1 MAALDSLA
9 FTLKHEKGS
18 TSLMAGVVMN
28 ELEGQIDL
36 PDRFSVDVKA
46 ESTGLVRTFIEINVI
61 AADRKVYMTDPISR
75 KWLYSSSRLVTLE
88 LLLLGFPL
96 VQELARS
103 EIAQGLVRP
112 DSVVDTLPCQ
122 EFSVQGGYVEGEIS
136 NLIKLLC
143 VSTLSSLNAAIE
155 LR

>member
-1 MAALDSLA
+1 M
-9 FTLKHEKGS
+9 
-18 TSLMAGVVMN
+18 
-28 ELEGQIDL
+28 
-36 PDRFSVDVKA
+36 
-46 ESTGLVRTFIEINVI
+46 
-61 AADRKVYMTDPISR
+61 
-75 KWLYSSSRLVTLE
+75 
-88 LLLLGFPL
+88 LGFPL
-96 VQELARS
+96 VQELAGS

>member
-1 MAALDSLA
+1 MLRAEDTILNY
-9 FTLKHEKGS
+9 K
-18 TSLMAGVVMN
+18 
-28 ELEGQIDL
+28 
-36 PDRFSVDVKA
+36 RFLLFSQLSILLHK
-46 ESTGLVRTFIEINVI
+46 SR
-61 AADRKVYMTDPISR
+61 RKR
-75 KWLYSSSRLVTLE
+75 LYSSSRLVTLE